1 MASENAR
8 AVAKQVLEDIGK
20 GKRVSVNKI
29 APKFGYSKTTAGSG
43 QIQKTK
49 TYQREIKP
57 LLKRLEEERDKIIER
72 LKKTRNK
79 AKYRDLIDG
88 LDKITKNHQLLSG
101 RATSRD
107 VLELEDDKFR
117 NIARRAAGVH

>member
-8 AVAKQVLEDIGK
+8 LVAKKVLENIGK
-20 GKRVSVNKI
+20 GKKVSVNKI
-29 APKFGYSKTTAGSG
+29 APEFGYSKTTAGSG

-49 TYQREIKP
+49 TYQKEIKP
-57 LLKRLEEERDKIIER
+57 LLDRLEEERDKIIER
-72 LKKTRNK
+72 LKKTRSK

-101 RATSRD
+101 KKTANEE
-107 VLELEDDKFR
+107 VIVKWK
-117 NIARRAAGVH
+117 